1 MLKLYEP
8 CRDQEILKIST
19 VHIWSLRVKKFF
31 LQFLVVILTPWIL
44 IQDAKIALIHRIRIL
59 STDILVNL
67 RCLDISGYS
76 QIRKVLEL
84 DPTA

>member
-19 VHIWSLRVKKFF
+19 VQIWSLRVKKFF
-31 LQFLVVILTPWIL
+31 FAVFSCYFNPLDPDP
-44 IQDAKIALIHRIRIL
+44 DAKISLIHRIRIL